1 MPIFR
6 ARRAICA
13 IFRRFRPYRAS
24 AIQMDERRDV
34 QELKRS
40 PSSLFEQII
49 ESAADGDPDKAKR
62 MLDAYNK
69 TSL

>member
-1 MPIFR
+1 
-6 ARRAICA
+6 
-13 IFRRFRPYRAS
+13 
-24 AIQMDERRDV
+24 MDERRDV